1 MASHPRAPFLD
12 SPPLQRYGLPERN
25 VAASPAV
32 ATDFTQTVDGAFY
45 VRLVGVFVRLVT
57 DANAANRQVVV
68 EYRDVANNRYDV
80 SGPNATQAATLTVD
94 YCFSA
99 YAPEEKTAVDG
110 TTLVPL
116 HPLLLLPTD
125 NFRIHV
131 TNVQVGDQ
139 LSRIR
144 FTWERFYSDVALPG
158 RSPDEF

>member
-1 MASHPRAPFLD
+1 VPASEAFLD
-12 SPPLQRYGLPERN
+12 TPVLQRYGLPERILGT
-25 VAASPAV
+25 SPVV

-45 VRLVGVFVRLVT
+45 ARLVGVFVRLVT
-57 DANAANRQVVV
+57 DGNAANRQVVV
-68 EYRDVANNRYDV
+68 EYRDQGANRYDV

-110 TTLVPL
+110 TTIVPL

-125 NFRIHV
+125 SFRIHV
-131 TNVQVGDQ
+131 ANVQVGDQ

-144 FTWERFYSDVALPG
+144 FTWERFYSDVRLPG
-158 RSPDEF
+158 HDPDDF